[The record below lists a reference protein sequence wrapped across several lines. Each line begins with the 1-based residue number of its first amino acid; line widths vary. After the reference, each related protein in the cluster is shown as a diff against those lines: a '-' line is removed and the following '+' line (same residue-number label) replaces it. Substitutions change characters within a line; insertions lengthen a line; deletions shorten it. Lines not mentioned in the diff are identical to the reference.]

1 MRNDWFY
8 HLVAFLVVAVWGT
21 TFISTKLLIVHGLS
35 PAQIF
40 TIRFIIAY
48 VLLLMFDHK
57 RFRSDTW
64 RDELLFVALGISG
77 GSLYFLAENAAL
89 SYTNATNVSII
100 VCSCPLF
107 AAIMLGI
114 FYKSERLNT
123 AACVGSLMA
132 LAGMAI
138 VVLNGHFVLHLSPQ
152 GDALAFIACLCWA
165 VYSLL
170 MKPVGNRYTSF
181 YITRKV
187 FFYGLITIGIYFV
200 LRPSELHLPVEVL
213 REPVAWGNLLYLGC
227 IASMLCYLVWTW
239 VMKKLGAVRAT
250 NWVYFN
256 PITTMISAWIVL
268 DERITPFFL
277 IGAMLILLGLYVAS
291 KR

>member
-1 MRNDWFY
+1 MRSEWYY

-21 TFISTKLLIVHGLS
+21 TFISTKVLIIHGLS

-48 VLLLMFDHK
+48 VLLLAVDHK
-57 RFRSDTW
+57 RFLSDSW
-64 RDELLFVALGISG
+64 RDELLFVLLGISG

-89 SYTNATNVSII
+89 TYTNATNVSII

-114 FYKSERLNT
+114 FYKSERLNVR
-123 AACVGSLMA
+123 ACIGSLMA

-138 VVLNGHFVLHLSPQ
+138 VVLNGHFVLHLSPR
-152 GDALAFIACLCWA
+152 GDALAFVACLCWA

-170 MKPVGNRYTSF
+170 MKPVGSRYTSF

-187 FFYGLITIGIYFV
+187 FFYGLTTIALYFL
-200 LRPSELHLPVEVL
+200 LRPDELQVPVDVL
-213 REPVAWGNLLYLGC
+213 KEPVVWANLLYLGC

-256 PITTMISAWIVL
+256 PITTMIAAAIVL
-268 DERITPFFL
+268 NERITLFFL
-277 IGAMLILLGLYVAS
+277 VGALLILLGLYVAS

>member
-21 TFISTKLLIVHGLS
+21 TFISTKVLILHGLT

-40 TIRFIIAY
+40 TVRFIIAY
-48 VLLLMFDHK
+48 ALLLAVDHK
-57 RFRSDTW
+57 RFRSDSW
-64 RDELLFVALGISG
+64 RDEGLLALLGVSG
-77 GSLYFLAENAAL
+77 GSLYFLSENAAL
-89 SYTNATNVSII
+89 TYTNATNVSII

-114 FYKSERLNT
+114 FYKSERLDSR
-123 AACVGSLMA
+123 ACVGSLMA
-132 LAGMAI
+132 LVGMAI
-138 VVLNGHFVLHLSPQ
+138 VVLNGHFVLRLSPR
-152 GDALAFIACLCWA
+152 GDALAFVACLCWA

-170 MKPVGNRYTSF
+170 MKPVGDRYSSSF
-181 YITRKV
+181 ITRKV
-187 FFYGLITIGIYFV
+187 FFYGLLTIGFYFL
-200 LRPSELHLPVEVL
+200 LRPDELRLPVEVL
-213 REPVAWGNLLYLGC
+213 KRPAVWGNLLYLGC

-256 PITTMISAWIVL
+256 PITTMIAAAIVL

-277 IGAMLILLGLYVAS
+277 AGAVLILLGLYVAS